1 MPGAPP
7 KPPIQTQ
14 KFPSKIR
21 LKLDGAHTRIHAEL
35 CTQCPHS
42 AAGCCAAP
50 PAVAWTDIGRIAS
63 LNGIAFLL
71 IELESG
77 RLRPSPLG
85 LAIQRQAPGE
95 LSGISMPARCIYLS
109 KTGCVLEEG
118 QRSATCNYYVC
129 EEALNEGGGPKHIQK
144 TRRAYETL
152 SALYAQWD
160 IALGKSVHSR
170 YPQGPPWDRAFLMEL
185 KEAFEELLKDHAG
198 KLKKLMAPPQEAI
211 DS

>member
-7 KPPIQTQ
+7 KQPTQPQKSPP
-14 KFPSKIR
+14 KIR

-35 CTQCPHS
+35 CAQCPHN

-50 PAVAWTDIGRIAS
+50 PALAWTDIGRIAS
-63 LNGIAFLL
+63 LSGIAFLL
-71 IELESG
+71 GELESG
-77 RLRPSPLG
+77 RLKPSPLG
-85 LAIQRQAPGE
+85 LAIQRQASGE

-129 EEALNEGGGPKHIQK
+129 EEALNEGGSAKNIKK
-144 TRRAYETL
+144 TRLAYETL
-152 SALYAQWD
+152 STLYAQWD
-160 IALGKSVHSR
+160 MELGKSVHSR

-185 KEAFEELLKDHAG
+185 KEAFERLCERDKA
-198 KLKKLMAPPQEAI
+198 KLRKLMA
-211 DS
+211 S